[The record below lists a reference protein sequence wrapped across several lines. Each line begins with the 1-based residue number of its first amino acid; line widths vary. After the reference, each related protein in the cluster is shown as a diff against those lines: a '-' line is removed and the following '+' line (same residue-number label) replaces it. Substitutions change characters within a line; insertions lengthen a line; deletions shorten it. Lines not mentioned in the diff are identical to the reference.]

1 MAGQSTKN
9 RDLFVKYNIPFRDH
23 SKDQI
28 LIDTEKVT
36 YLVDLVPFKNNP
48 FVFTVTNVGINKI
61 TVESKDT
68 FLRRLCK
75 HFKLDFVHWDIKKQH
90 SESQYTKKVPEK
102 ITIGEEY
109 TTVWANPMAKWVLTE
124 ITDDDLA
131 ILSSPK
137 NKRKTLSKLQ
147 DLRIWVTKH

>member
-9 RDLFVKYNIPFRDH
+9 RDLFTKYNIPFRDH

-28 LIDTEKVT
+28 AVDTAKVT
-36 YLVDLVPFKNNP
+36 YVIDLLPFKNNP
-48 FVFTVTNVGINKI
+48 FVFKVLNTNTNKT

-68 FLRRLCK
+68 FLRRLCS
-75 HFKLDFVHWDIKKQH
+75 HFKLNFAHWDIKRQH
-90 SESQYTKKVPEK
+90 SESQYTKKVPDK
-102 ITIGEEY
+102 IEIGEEY

-124 ITDDDLA
+124 VTDDDLA

-137 NKRKTLSKLQ
+137 NKRKTLSKLS

>member
-1 MAGQSTKN
+1 MAGQSTRNK
-9 RDLFVKYNIPFRDH
+9 DLFTKYKIPFSDY

-28 LIDTEKVT
+28 VIYTEKVP
-36 YLVDLVPFKNNP
+36 YVVDLMPFKNNP
-48 FVFTVTNVGINKI
+48 FVFKVVNLNTKKT

-68 FLRRLCK
+68 FIRKLCK
-75 HFKLDFVHWDIKKQH
+75 HFKLDFIHWDIRIEH
-90 SESQYTKKVPEK
+90 SESQYKKIVPEK
-102 ITIGEEY
+102 IIIGEEY

-137 NKRKTLSKLQ
+137 NKRKTLSKIS
-147 DLRIWVTKH
+147 DLRLWVTKH

>member
-1 MAGQSTKN
+1 MSGQSTKN
-9 RDLFVKYNIPFRDH
+9 KDLFTKYNIPFREY

-28 LIDTEKVT
+28 AIDTAKVT
-36 YLVDLVPFKNNP
+36 YVVDLMPFKNNP
-48 FVFTVTNVGINKI
+48 FVFRVVNTNTNKT

-75 HFKLDFVHWDIKKQH
+75 HFKLDFIHWDIKKQH

-102 ITIGEEY
+102 IEIGGEY
-109 TTVWANPMAKWVLTE
+109 TTAWANPMAKWILSE

-131 ILSSPK
+131 ILTSPK
-137 NKRKTLSKLQ
+137 NKRKTLSKLS

>member
-9 RDLFVKYNIPFRDH
+9 RDLFTKYNIPFRDH

-28 LIDTEKVT
+28 AVDTAKVT
-36 YLVDLVPFKNNP
+36 YVIDLLPFKNNP
-48 FVFTVTNVGINKI
+48 FVFKVLNTNTNKT

-68 FLRRLCK
+68 FLRRLCS
-75 HFKLDFVHWDIKKQH
+75 HFKLNFAHWDIKRQH
-90 SESQYTKKVPEK
+90 SESQYTKKVPDK
-102 ITIGEEY
+102 IEIGEEY

-137 NKRKTLSKLQ
+137 NKRKTLSKLS